1 MKYKIIAIFLCFVL
15 LFSCSCSKKPK
26 MYTSDEASDV
36 TVYITDTGSKYHTKK
51 CYHLKKS
58 CSEISLEEAVE
69 DRLRPLLKLRPAGNK
84 IIHNRKC

>member
-1 MKYKIIAIFLCFVL
+1 MKYKIIAFSLCFVL

-26 MYTSDEASDV
+26 MYTSYEASDV

-69 DRLRPLLKLRPAGNK
+69 DSYDPCLNCVPPEIK
-84 IIHNRKC
+84 